1 MRQVVL
7 DTETTGL
14 DATDHRIIEIGAIE
28 LIDRKLTGRTL
39 HRYLNPERAIDE
51 AAYEVHGI
59 SQAFLKDKPR
69 FAEVADELLAFI
81 AGAELVIHNAAFDIE
96 FLDHEFARLMTPTLT
111 APASQ
116 VALLASGVID
126 SLLLARQ
133 KHPGQKNSL
142 DALCR
147 RYAVDASQR
156 EHHGALLDAAL
167 LAQVYLAMTGGQTS
181 LLLAGENDEGSFD
194 ALQGFNSQRVTADRA
209 PLPIIGPS
217 IDEEAAHEAL
227 MDRLQRAG
235 GRALW
240 RELAQYA

>member
-1 MRQVVL
+1 MRQIVL

-14 DATDHRIIEIGAIE
+14 DAADHRIIEIGAIE

-51 AAYEVHGI
+51 AAFEVHGL

-69 FAEVADELLAFI
+69 FAEVAGELAEFI
-81 AGAELVIHNAAFDIE
+81 SGAELVIHNAAFDID
-96 FLDHEFARLMTPTLT
+96 FLDHEFARLAAPT
-111 APASQ
+111 AQ

-147 RYAVDASQR
+147 RYSVDDSKR
-156 EHHGALLDAAL
+156 EYHGALLDAEL
-167 LAQVYLAMTGGQTS
+167 LAQVYLAMTGGQRS
-181 LLLAGENDEGSFD
+181 LFLAGENESGSFD
-194 ALQGFNSQRVTADRA
+194 DLLGFQSQPIDADRPA
-209 PLPIIGPS
+209 LPVIGTS
-217 IDEEAAHEAL
+217 LEEEAAHQAML
-227 MDRLQRAG
+227 DRLHGAN

-240 RELAQYA
+240 RTLVEYA